1 MGELETGVRRGGT
14 KSQRCG
20 LLSSWFT
27 PIALDRIVKS
37 ICFCS
42 SFSAEVA
49 DRRDVGEKYSFSHL
63 AVMAGSW
70 IVTVRFSILPPDGD
84 AVWRAVGAGSNFHLG
99 ARGELDGAKLGVCKG
114 AVAERQIHLEGMR
127 GGFPIEAGFFEVGA
141 LSAFKGITLDST
153 F

>member
-1 MGELETGVRRGGT
+1 ML
-14 KSQRCG
+14 RCAFP
-20 LLSSWFT
+20 S
-27 PIALDRIVKS
+27 
-37 ICFCS
+37 
-42 SFSAEVA
+42 
-49 DRRDVGEKYSFSHL
+49 
-63 AVMAGSW
+63 
-70 IVTVRFSILPPDGD
+70 LPPDCY

-99 ARGELDGAKLGVCKG
+99 ARGELDGAELGVCKG